1 MTPETQ
7 KMLMDVL
14 KVQPQSV
21 AAPIRPSIGTNP
33 VADAYFNYIQDDP
46 VALQVSGGDP
56 LKRLLR
62 FASEFVPGVSTEL
75 AKRRGD
81 KLGEALSYLD
91 VLGAASVPAKAVA
104 KGVDATTD
112 ITKDM
117 MFLHNTSQRA
127 LRNYESLGGIP
138 SPSMA
143 VTQKDVPFTGFGDI
157 TLVGNPKNFDPKRS
171 VNKIYSSDAYTPRS
185 PAPFRI
191 VKKDAY
197 KKFQNE
203 YKDIADKYNLRIQE
217 TADNMYSQSF
227 KKNAANSYGN
237 SDINRFFDYDDAA
250 KIKFLQKKG
259 VNIEPVYKGGMDLEI
274 KPYTFKGHK
283 GEVPMLGLY
292 NKKTGEKIYSEKNT
306 EFGKNVLEQA
316 KVSNEKVSVDTF
328 KTKQKINKELDK
340 FSQKEYDS
348 WASAEKDKYMQ
359 DDLFFKAGGL
369 LDNPKTKEYTLDNL
383 VGYMRRQPQVGG
395 EGDGIG
401 TKGIG
406 RLKAALTGKFKNLD
420 EVKSAKSQ
428 ILDKEKAKEVYQK
441 TEDEF
446 FAIANDIYEKL
457 PNKESYNQF
466 GFIDDVSDL
475 IFDAI
480 QKGGGAKEIKSSFNY
495 FNISDK
501 QVNAIQKF
509 LKNLEKAPVGYFEA
523 KPTRAVGLDEFAGAI
538 VPEATP
544 KETLDLLKSYGIK
557 IEKYDPFDEIS
568 RTQARNKF
576 GDQMFNYLLPAP
588 LLAGAIAS
596 QDND

>member
-117 MFLHNTSQRA
+117 MFLHNTTQGA
-127 LRNYESLGGIP
+127 LQNYESIGGLP
-138 SPSMA
+138 SPSIA
-143 VTQKDVPFTGFGDI
+143 VTQKDIPFTGFGDI
-157 TLVGNPKNFDPKRS
+157 TLVGNPKNFDPS
-171 VNKIYSSDAYTPRS
+171 TNVSNKVYSADAYTPRS
-185 PAPFRI
+185 P
-191 VKKDAY
+191 KKIRLAKQGSS
-197 KKFQNE
+197 KKFLKD
-203 YKDIADKYNLRIQE
+203 YKDMDEYEVTRVANALESLESKNPSM
-217 TADNMYSQSF
+217 AKDNYEFLDEYLFSPTYQFPFM
-227 KKNAANSYGN
+227 KK
-237 SDINRFFDYDDAA
+237 
-250 KIKFLQKKG
+250 KFL
-259 VNIEPVYKGGMDLEI
+259 
-274 KPYTFKGHK
+274 
-283 GEVPMLGLY
+283 
-292 NKKTGEKIYSEKNT
+292 
-306 EFGKNVLEQA
+306 
-316 KVSNEKVSVDTF
+316 
-328 KTKQKINKELDK
+328 KET
-340 FSQKEYDS
+340 
-348 WASAEKDKYMQ
+348 
-359 DDLFFKAGGL
+359 
-369 LDNPKTKEYTLDNL
+369 KTKENDFSQVKYKDWLAKEKEKYLSNEGVFEYWDEIDQTTRTMPYTLDN
-383 VGYMRRQPQVGG
+383 VVNNMVADTQRGG
-395 EGDGIG
+395 ETIAENAVITPNMLRGLLSEEFPSLQAIKSQKSRLAEKNKYYTIDDFEDELIEPLYKVTKNPEDSVQQLIANVGTNLRLGD
-401 TKGIG
+401 K
-406 RLKAALTGKFKNLD
+406 LD
-420 EVKSAKSQ
+420 SAIKSAF
-428 ILDKEKAKEVYQK
+428 EY
-441 TEDEF
+441 T
-446 FAIANDIYEKL
+446 YGL
-457 PNKESYNQF
+457 PNNPKQEVVDSIAAK
-466 GFIDDVSDL
+466 FIEN
-475 IFDAI
+475 
-480 QKGGGAKEIKSSFNY
+480 AKRPS
-495 FNISDK
+495 
-501 QVNAIQKF
+501 
-509 LKNLEKAPVGYFEA
+509 PYFEA

-557 IEKYDPFDEIS
+557 IEKYDPSLQIS

-576 GDQMFNYLLPAP
+576 GDQMFNYLLPTP